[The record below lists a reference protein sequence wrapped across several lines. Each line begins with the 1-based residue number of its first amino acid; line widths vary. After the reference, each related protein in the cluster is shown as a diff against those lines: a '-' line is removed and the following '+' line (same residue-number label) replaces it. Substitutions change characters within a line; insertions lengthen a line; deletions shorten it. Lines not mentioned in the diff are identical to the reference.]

1 MYAFQAIQTALS
13 ALAKTNGWPLEPGI
27 YDGDK
32 TTYVTYNEADN
43 RAAEFGDSD
52 ALERVVSLQIHYFMP
67 MYKTNTLKKQSYM
80 NALNSIRDA
89 LFVGG
94 FSYPE
99 VTIRAETDADPA
111 ANVWHIIF
119 ECEYTETV

>member
-80 NALNSIRDA
+80 IALNSIRDA
-89 LFVGG
+89 LVVGG

-99 VTIRAETDADPA
+99 VTIRSGTDADPA

>member
-80 NALNSIRDA
+80 IALNSIRDA
-89 LFVGG
+89 LVVGG

-99 VTIRAETDADPA
+99 VTIRDEKDADPA